1 MQCPSKGNS
10 TSLFRC
16 LPVTMCDVVD
26 FIPEMAS
33 CWPMIGDKLGVH
45 NEVMCLENRQ
55 EGDMQKCQKILS
67 KAIEQKKLSRWQEL
81 LDVLES
87 EAVNLPKVADKI
99 RQTLNSHPTCY
110 SV

>member
-1 MQCPSKGNS
+1 M
-10 TSLFRC
+10 
-16 LPVTMCDVVD
+16 PVNMCNVAD

-33 CWPMIGDKLGVH
+33 RWVMIGDKLDVH

-55 EGDMQKCQKILS
+55 EEDIQKCQKILS
-67 KAIEQKKLSRWQEL
+67 AAIDQGNVSHWQQL

-87 EAVNLPKVADKI
+87 EAVKLPNVANKI
-99 RQTLNSHPTCY
+99 RQTLNSHPTPS

>member
-1 MQCPSKGNS
+1 VTTGNKAKGNM
-10 TSLFRC
+10 
-16 LPVTMCDVVD
+16 PVNMCNVAD

-33 CWPMIGDKLGVH
+33 CWSMIGYKLDVH
-45 NEVMCLENRQ
+45 NDVSCLENRQ

-67 KAIEQKKLSRWQEL
+67 AAIEQEKLSDWQQL

-87 EAVNLPKVADKI
+87 EAVNLPNVANKI
-99 RQTLNSHPTCY
+99 RQTLTSHPP